1 MKKRL
6 LSLALCVVML
16 FCVLSL
22 TACGNNYESMVEDYF
37 TALYTGEAED
47 ALKAVNIEAFMDI
60 LIDEGEYDEDDAEEF
75 LDAYLET
82 LEDRSDRYCEV
93 AEDEYGDDYDF
104 DVEIMRSKEMKNSE
118 LKDYEDMF
126 EEVWDVEVDVEEGY
140 TVKYKLI
147 FGNDSEKGEIEV
159 IKVNGDWVIVGA

>member
-1 MKKRL
+1 
-6 LSLALCVVML
+6 ML

-22 TACGNNYESMVEDYF
+22 TACGNNYESMVEDYL
-37 TALYTGEAED
+37 TALCTGEGEDVLEAMNFD
-47 ALKAVNIEAFMDI
+47 ALLEI
-60 LIDEGEYDEDDAEEF
+60 LAEEDDVDEDDVEEVRDYF
-75 LDAYLET
+75 VDLMDKLCESTQDAL
-82 LEDRSDRYCEV
+82 
-93 AEDEYGDDYDF
+93 EDEYGDDYDF

-126 EEVWDVEVDVEEGY
+126 EEGWDVEVDVEEGY